1 MGIRY
6 SLYLNLFVDWRAL
19 YCGGTFAFLREDN
32 ILFWQ
37 MHKQSRLQGHASLET
52 QAGYTDGHV
61 TVRNS
66 LNHDQGVKITPTGG
80 QPRDLRL
87 PRRASF

>member
-1 MGIRY
+1 
-6 SLYLNLFVDWRAL
+6 
-19 YCGGTFAFLREDN
+19 
-32 ILFWQ
+32 

-66 LNHDQGVKITPTGG
+66 LNHEQGVKITPTGG

-87 PRRASF
+87 PLRASF